1 MKEYCYSYKKSS
13 ASIALEQYIYRI
25 GTYHYN
31 WHRDLELL
39 TVLHGRV
46 EVCAG
51 GNRWLLKE
59 DDIILINSNQGHTTL
74 AEGADTVAMILHL
87 DPCFLKD
94 YYEDAEHLS
103 FRICSKEDGPQKQAA
118 FGRLRRDLAQMMI
131 RAEDGAPEGRLLF
144 ELALHDLLYTM
155 VSEFPP
161 VRLQSAAYKASHKLM
176 ASVSYMIKYIN
187 KNYHKKLSLDILAR
201 ESGYNAGYV
210 SQLFKN
216 YVGINFYDYLTR
228 IRLREATRA
237 LSQSDKTILEIAL
250 DHGFS
255 DLKSFNSNF
264 KENFKKSPTEYRK
277 LLNTENRGNDL
288 FFKQKFLEAGD
299 PLVSEKLHEYQ
310 KYVHYSADGHQ
321 ALQEQIH
328 EMKIAL
334 DSQARLMERLAAEL
348 TKAAADTKEKF

>member
-1 MKEYCYSYKKSS
+1 MKEYHYSYKKSS
-13 ASIALEQYIYRI
+13 MNIALEQYVYRI

-39 TVLHGRV
+39 TVLNGRA

-51 GNRWLLKE
+51 GSRWLLKE
-59 DDIILINSNQGHTTL
+59 VDIILINSNQGHTTL

-87 DPCFLKD
+87 DPDFLKD
-94 YYEDAEHLS
+94 YYEDVEYLS
-103 FRICSKEDGPQKQAA
+103 FHICSVNNPKKQDI
-118 FGRLRRDLAQMMI
+118 FGRFRRDLAWMMLE
-131 RAEDGAPEGRLLF
+131 AEREAPQSRLLF
-144 ELALHDLLYTM
+144 ELAFFDLLYTM

-161 VRLQSAAYKASHKLM
+161 ERMQSAAFKANQKQM
-176 ASVSYMIKYIN
+176 DSVNKMIKYIN
-187 KNYHKKLSLDILAR
+187 KNYYKKLSLDTLAR

-299 PLVSEKLHEYQ
+299 PLVSKKLHEYL
-310 KYVHYSADGHQ
+310 KYVYYSADGRQ

-328 EMKIAL
+328 EMKTVL

-348 TKAAADTKEKF
+348 TKAAADTKEKL

>member
-1 MKEYCYSYKKSS
+1 MKEYHYSYKKSS
-13 ASIALEQYIYRI
+13 MNIALEQYVYRI

-39 TVLHGRV
+39 TVLNGRA

-51 GNRWLLKE
+51 GSRWLLKE

-87 DPCFLKD
+87 DPDFLKD
-94 YYEDAEHLS
+94 YYEDVEYLS
-103 FRICSKEDGPQKQAA
+103 FRICSAGAPQKQDI
-118 FGRLRRDLAQMMI
+118 FGRIRRDLAWMMLE
-131 RAEDGAPEGRLLF
+131 AEREAPQSRLLF
-144 ELALHDLLYTM
+144 ELAFFDLLYTM

-161 VRLQSAAYKASHKLM
+161 ERMQSAAFKANQKQM
-176 ASVSYMIKYIN
+176 DSVNKMIKYIN
-187 KNYHKKLSLDILAR
+187 KNYYKKLSLDTLAR
-201 ESGYNAGYV
+201 ESEYNEGYV

-299 PLVSEKLHEYQ
+299 PLVSKKLHEYL
-310 KYVHYSADGHQ
+310 KYVYYSADGRQ

-328 EMKIAL
+328 EMKTVL

-348 TKAAADTKEKF
+348 TKAAADTKEKL